1 MGRKL
6 TPTEEVTA
14 LRDLIRQAHEV
25 TQGLNAAVKEAKSL
39 APDLT
44 RKFEQ
49 HCDMEI
55 KDLSN
60 KMVIDSNRA
69 AANLNANIEE
79 ARRMITEQIMQG
91 EAIFDATQGVVRIS
105 FGAMRFDDAQPLPYP
120 EVTSRKDTP

>member
-25 TQGLNAAVKEAKSL
+25 TQALNASPKEAKNL

-55 KDLSN
+55 KNLSN
-60 KMVIDSNRA
+60 KMVIYSNQA
-69 AANLNANIEE
+69 AANLNANVEE
-79 ARRMITEQIMQG
+79 ARRIITEQILQG
-91 EAIFDATQGVVRIS
+91 EVIFDVTQGVARIS
-105 FGAMRFDDAQPLPYP
+105 FGAMRFDDAQPPPYP